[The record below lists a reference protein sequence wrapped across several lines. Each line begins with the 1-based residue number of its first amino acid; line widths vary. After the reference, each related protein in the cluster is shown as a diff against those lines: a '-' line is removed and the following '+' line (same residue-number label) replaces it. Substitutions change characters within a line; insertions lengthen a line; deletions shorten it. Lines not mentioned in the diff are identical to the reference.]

1 MSRIFRFFVRGSAFL
16 RKEIVE
22 VLRQPRLILLLVLGP
37 FLIMLLFG
45 LGYRNE
51 ARVLRTIFVVS
62 PDHPIASRVEEFAK
76 NLSPQLDYQGSQPSE
91 VSALA
96 ELGNGGTDMVVI
108 VPEDAMEKIQNDQ
121 QAIFQVYHNEIDPFQ
136 ASYIEYVAQLYVAEL
151 NKRVLG
157 ELVTESQVEAGD
169 VQENLAAAR
178 KSVQGMRSAL
188 ELGDVAAS
196 RQELPKLNQNI
207 DLMTAAIGAS
217 IGLLGGVQENIGTGG
232 GGTGNPDQEI
242 VSTLDQL
249 NRSRSELG
257 NVQEDSPAGITAEV
271 QRLKEID
278 GNLEKL
284 DMLLSD
290 FRQIQPYV
298 LVNPFGVEANS
309 ITRLNLT
316 PTSYFTP
323 AVIILLLQHLAV
335 TFAALS
341 IVRENNSGAMELF
354 RVSPISAFETL
365 LGKYLSYMLFG
376 GLLAAM
382 ISLLV
387 VYGLRVPMLGNW
399 GDYAIVIA
407 ALLFAALG
415 AGFIISLIS
424 QTDTQAVQYAML
436 LLLGSIFFSGF
447 FLDLRLMWE
456 PLSAL
461 SRILPATYGIQ
472 LLQNVML
479 RGGELNPILIGGLVT
494 ISIVVFLLSWLLLHR
509 KMKQV

>member
-1 MSRIFRFFVRGSAFL
+1 
-16 RKEIVE
+16 
-22 VLRQPRLILLLVLGP
+22 
-37 FLIMLLFG
+37 
-45 LGYRNE
+45 
-51 ARVLRTIFVVS
+51 
-62 PDHPIASRVEEFAK
+62 
-76 NLSPQLDYQGSQPSE
+76 
-91 VSALA
+91 
-96 ELGNGGTDMVVI
+96 
-108 VPEDAMEKIQNDQ
+108 
-121 QAIFQVYHNEIDPFQ
+121 
-136 ASYIEYVAQLYVAEL
+136 
-151 NKRVLG
+151 
-157 ELVTESQVEAGD
+157 
-169 VQENLAAAR
+169 
-178 KSVQGMRSAL
+178 
-188 ELGDVAAS
+188 
-196 RQELPKLNQNI
+196 
-207 DLMTAAIGAS
+207 MTAAIGAS

-249 NRSRSELG
+249 NQSRSELG

>member
-1 MSRIFRFFVRGSAFL
+1 MMLPLEQVLDCSAASG
-16 RKEIVE
+16 E
-22 VLRQPRLILLLVLGP
+22 
-37 FLIMLLFG
+37 
-45 LGYRNE
+45 YRN
-51 ARVLRTIFVVS
+51 RWRWS
-62 PDHPIASRVEEFAK
+62 
-76 NLSPQLDYQGSQPSE
+76 
-91 VSALA
+91 
-96 ELGNGGTDMVVI
+96 
-108 VPEDAMEKIQNDQ
+108 
-121 QAIFQVYHNEIDPFQ
+121 
-136 ASYIEYVAQLYVAEL
+136 
-151 NKRVLG
+151 
-157 ELVTESQVEAGD
+157 
-169 VQENLAAAR
+169 
-178 KSVQGMRSAL
+178 
-188 ELGDVAAS
+188 
-196 RQELPKLNQNI
+196 
-207 DLMTAAIGAS
+207 
-217 IGLLGGVQENIGTGG
+217 
-232 GGTGNPDQEI
+232 GNPDQG
-242 VSTLDQL
+242 DRFYPGPA
-249 NRSRSELG
+249 NRSRG
-257 NVQEDSPAGITAEV
+257 TGQCAEDSPAGISAAV

-284 DMLLSD
+284 DTLLSD
-290 FRQIQPYV
+290 FRRIQPYV

-316 PTSYFTP
+316 PTGYFTP

-399 GDYAIVIA
+399 DYAIVLA

-456 PLSAL
+456 PLRVL

-479 RGGELNPILIGGLVT
+479 RGGGLSPILIGGLVT
-494 ISIVVFLLSWLLLHR
+494 ISIVAFLLSWLLLHR
-509 KMKQV
+509 RMKQSDREYQGIFTEFGLYFESILATG